1 MHTVTWGRT
10 RANLRAL
17 KQKMGSPLGGAIFDG
32 NHQYWYQI
40 NQWII
45 LHALVGVAKQY
56 RKYFRFRAKN
66 HFSIFHPYLKSHLR
80 SKIVRI
86 SWKFGQLCKMSQI
99 IIIYEKKILKN
110 FPPTQN
116 GFFALR
122 ANLWL
127 DFSEIQQGPQKFNRE
142 NSDKKISCRAPKVDR
157 KLDFFHW

>member
-99 IIIYEKKILKN
+99 IIIYEKN
-110 FPPTQN
+110 FREYSINQN
-116 GFFALR
+116 INQSTRIFR
-122 ANLWL
+122 
-127 DFSEIQQGPQKFNRE
+127 EIQSQIIKR
-142 NSDKKISCRAPKVDR
+142 KKTVLRRWKI
-157 KLDFFHW
+157 F

>member
-17 KQKMGSPLGGAIFDG
+17 KQKMGSPLEGAIFDG

-80 SKIVRI
+80 SKIARI

-99 IIIYEKKILKN
+99 IIIYEKKIFKKFSTYAKRFFRFKGL
-110 FPPTQN
+110 FAI
-116 GFFALR
+116 GF
-122 ANLWL
+122 LW
-127 DFSEIQQGPQKFNRE
+127 
-142 NSDKKISCRAPKVDR
+142 NSTGTSKIWQR
-157 KLDFFHW
+157 K

>member
-99 IIIYEKKILKN
+99 IIIYEKKISENIPLTRTLTN
-110 FPPTQN
+110 QPE
-116 GFFALR
+116 
-122 ANLWL
+122 
-127 DFSEIQQGPQKFNRE
+127 FSEKSNHKLALKAKKPFCVGGKFL
-142 NSDKKISCRAPKVDR
+142 KI
-157 KLDFFHW
+157 FFL